1 MRICIVVFPGGNIG
15 RHNEVAIRRGST
27 VYNAKIRFFELANSF
42 KMNVHCPFLLSG
54 KLSYSPGA
62 PLTYFNDG
70 GGGGGGPGD
79 FFGSEILAKSDFLGS
94 MKDAGIFWV
103 REKKQRDFFG
113 CVRLTK
119 GFSWVC

>member
-42 KMNVHCPFLLSG
+42 AMNVHCPFLLSG

-70 GGGGGGPGD
+70 GGGVRV
-79 FFGSEILAKSDFLGS
+79 IFLGLRFWP
-94 MKDAGIFWV
+94 KVIFW
-103 REKKQRDFFG
+103 G
-113 CVRLTK
+113 L
-119 GFSWVC
+119 